1 MKRAM
6 FSFAIVLVV
15 LAWSLMAFSRAIEL
29 PPGRPVGGR
38 SPLADLLNSGG
49 RVYGIS
55 GFGSTSFFFS
65 GDTEDFNRFLE
76 GYARSEGSA
85 RSIILHPGQGSVR
98 ALGAGD
104 ESIAFDW
111 RVTTWRVGRAAAR
124 GPLLELWVG
133 GHVDLSEVKVPET
146 VSVGSGGRTAKE
158 TEIEEFI
165 ASHKAKSE
173 QAAESE
179 TSPTVETT
187 APDGAAKPGPLTPAE
202 PKLTM
207 SATFN
212 SKRLLYGKLALTED
226 GSKVLSMVLDESK
239 GTRTGHDLLYADV
252 NFNGAFEEAEKLTAV
267 EVKRHGTWLSSST
280 FAPLEFDVPYNQKG
294 KGIADPCQITLG
306 YRQYPRAGVAE
317 DFSVTMKVKLRQGTT
332 VWDYSV
338 NGSVKPSKRLE
349 DADVWTLPGP
359 RMTVSTQPDKNK
371 KGHWGIALGVSAGEG
386 GFECRR
392 EGRPVEA
399 HVEIKKP
406 DGEIV
411 HRGDAT
417 PDKFRFG

>member
-1 MKRAM
+1 MKK
-6 FSFAIVLVV
+6 AILSLAGMLVALV
-15 LAWSLMAFSRAIEL
+15 WSLSAFPLAIEL

-55 GFGSTSFFFS
+55 GFGATYHYFS
-65 GDTEDFNRFLE
+65 GDTKDFNRFLE
-76 GYARSEGSA
+76 GYAKLEGSA
-85 RSIILHPGQGSVR
+85 RTLVLHPEQGSVR
-98 ALGAGD
+98 ALGGGD

-111 RVTTWRVGRAAAR
+111 RVTIWRVGGAAAR

-133 GHVDLSEVKVPET
+133 RHVELSEVKVPGN
-146 VSVGSGGRTAKE
+146 VSVGSDGRTPKE

-165 ASHKAKSE
+165 AANK
-173 QAAESE
+173 AESKKTEEGE
-179 TSPTVETT
+179 TPPAVEIT
-187 APDGAAKPGPLTPAE
+187 ASDEAAKPGPLTPTE
-202 PKLTM
+202 PKLTI

-212 SKRLLYGKLALTED
+212 SKRLLYGKLALNED
-226 GSKVLSMVLDESK
+226 RSKVLSMVLDESK

-252 NFNGAFEEAEKLTAV
+252 NFNGTFEESEKLTAV
-267 EVKRHGTWLSSST
+267 TVKRYGSWLSSST
-280 FAPLEFDVPYNQKG
+280 FAPLNFDVPYNQKG
-294 KGIADPCQITLG
+294 SGIADSCQLTLG

-317 DFSVTMKVKLRQGTT
+317 DFSVTMKIRLRQGST

-338 NGSVKPSKRLE
+338 NGSVQPSKRLE
-349 DADVWTLPGP
+349 DPDVWTLPGP

-371 KGHWGIALGVSAGEG
+371 KGHLGIALNVSAGEG
-386 GFECRR
+386 GFGCRR
-392 EGRPVEA
+392 EGQPVEA
-399 HVEIKKP
+399 HIEVRKP